1 MRLIIHWILS
11 AIALVIVAYF
21 VPGFTVT
28 SFTTALIA
36 AAVVG
41 ILNATLGLILKV
53 LTFPITVLT
62 LGVFWIVVNALILE
76 VATIFVRGFMIR
88 SFFSAFLGA
97 ILLSVISMI
106 FHWLTPKREAQ
117 RG

>member
-21 VPGFTVT
+21 VPGFGVS

-41 ILNATLGLILKV
+41 ILNATLGLILKI

-62 LGVFWIVVNALILE
+62 LGIFWIVVNAIILE
-76 VATIFVRGFMIR
+76 VATIFVRGFTIR
-88 SFFSAFLGA
+88 GFLPAFLGA
-97 ILLSVISMI
+97 ILLSLFNMV
-106 FHWLTPKREAQ
+106 FHWLTPKREER